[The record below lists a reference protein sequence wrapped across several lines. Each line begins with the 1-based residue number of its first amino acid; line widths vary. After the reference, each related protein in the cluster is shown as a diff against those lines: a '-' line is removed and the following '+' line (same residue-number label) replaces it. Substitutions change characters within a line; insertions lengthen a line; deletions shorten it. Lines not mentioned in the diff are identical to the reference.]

1 MDLILSLYKEYT
13 DNDKYVFYKDNHTII
28 IFEKTCDNL
37 MCISETYPK
46 KYFADSLKIVL
57 MFLVKDPYKLVP
69 ETYTY
74 KMNYGLVK
82 SYCYKNIED
91 ACNLIQIYYT
101 DTEQKACEGLI
112 LDDKKYGLWQYWY
125 ENGEKSVE
133 GHYINGKQNGLW
145 QLYHR
150 NGEKDFEEYFVNGIV
165 TCASNSKPMRDS
177 FL

>member
-1 MDLILSLYKEYT
+1 MDLIKSLYNEYII
-13 DNDKYVFYKDNHTII
+13 NSNHVFYKDHNNNII
-28 IFEKTCDNL
+28 IMKHCGELACVSNV
-37 MCISETYPK
+37 EPK
-46 KYFADSLKIVL
+46 KLFSYKMLVVL
-57 MFLVKDPYKLVP
+57 IFNLTDPYKLINH
-69 ETYTY
+69 TGKY
-74 KMNYGLVK
+74 KMNDELVD

-165 TCASNSKPMRDS
+165 TCASNCSKQN
-177 FL
+177 LT